1 MSRNQAIAA
10 ARYAREKKNA
20 VSTHTDESDK
30 SSSRRLIAVVWAIPL
45 AVLALAITLRSL
57 GVIG

>member
-1 MSRNQAIAA
+1 MSREQAIAA
-10 ARYAREKKNA
+10 ARYAREKQNNA
-20 VSTHTDESDK
+20 TTATDDDRT
-30 SSSRRLIAVVWAIPL
+30 SSRRLIAVVWAIPL